1 MLAMLLLQREQL
13 LASDESESL
22 GLLMHY
28 PEEDVTNVLKMA
40 IEVQKGTYEPPSNDD
55 SSSSLS
61 SATAAV
67 VVGRGKGKTAKAA
80 SATRPNWLASA
91 SSTRGHLNNPVHVS
105 EFSKDDSEI
114 LNSGSTRVRFAEK
127 AGENLTR
134 GLNSIEKSLNRV
146 SGALKQSG
154 VMSPALAR
162 VEELGSSLLHNAKP
176 ASLSSSAEND
186 SQPHSVH
193 DALFGS
199 MSLARPESKQA
210 QLSGDSTNALQAAIT
225 SPTTS
230 SLNQSAPPLATPSKE
245 RAAAVVSGL
254 ASSVNIGDRL
264 LSIGDELGQRSRSY
278 KDELLSRKAAA
289 VKLRLLADLLDGST
303 ILTLNEYDH
312 MCALAARGEEM
323 SYSMCSMLGAEPI
336 EGATTTDDESHGALM
351 DLLDSRPSKGYKQE
365 QEEDKEQEQEEDKD
379 KEKEKEKEKEQEK
392 EKETSHST
400 NLSFLEEDFEED
412 HLFKPAARAKKKT
425 SEATDEAFALLLGDH
440 SKESLLLELNV
451 M

>member
-1 MLAMLLLQREQL
+1 MEDVDLMAPRLKKKLGNGSSKHGCNTEYGVLINICGDVMLAMLLLQREQL

-67 VVGRGKGKTAKAA
+67 VVGRGGKGKTAKAA

-114 LNSGSTRVRFAEK
+114 LDSGSTRVRFAEK
-127 AGENLTR
+127 AGEHLTR

-230 SLNQSAPPLATPSKE
+230 SLNQSAPPLATPSR

-289 VKLRLLADLLDGST
+289 VKLRLLADLWT
-303 ILTLNEYDH
+303 
-312 MCALAARGEEM
+312 
-323 SYSMCSMLGAEPI
+323 GAP
-336 EGATTTDDESHGALM
+336 
-351 DLLDSRPSKGYKQE
+351 
-365 QEEDKEQEQEEDKD
+365 
-379 KEKEKEKEKEQEK
+379 
-392 EKETSHST
+392 
-400 NLSFLEEDFEED
+400 FL
-412 HLFKPAARAKKKT
+412 H
-425 SEATDEAFALLLGDH
+425 
-440 SKESLLLELNV
+440 
-451 M
+451 